1 MLRVVRVSL
10 PLPDCRPLTTVHSVH
25 HWLYVHAGIIH
36 RDLSPNNIMCRFIE
50 EEDAKGK
57 KEWKVYGVLTDYDLS
72 SLTVKMNSD
81 YTKTSQ
87 QRTGTPPYMAHELL
101 IGTSTPHLYRHDL
114 ESLFYIMLLM
124 ASRHTIETPKGEGK
138 PRVVMR
144 RSGGLQ
150 FQDWFDQPRYNMLG
164 SLKAIFL
171 LRMQPIAL
179 SLVFEDFLPWLE
191 DLQQCFSD
199 GFTLQLSHNN
209 RAQKSWRP
217 TDQPAKFDEE
227 TLGGQITYATI
238 LTAVPH
244 LTGELKG
251 LVIRDPE
258 YSSVPVAQADD

>member
-1 MLRVVRVSL
+1 MLRAVRVSL
-10 PLPDCRPLTTVHSVH
+10 PLPDCRPLTTTHLVHR
-25 HWLYVHAGIIH
+25 WLYVHAGIIH

-101 IGTSTPHLYRHDL
+101 IGTSTPHMYRHDL

-138 PRVVMR
+138 PRVVMQ
-144 RSGGLQ
+144 RSGGLP
-150 FQDWFDQPRYNMLG
+150 FRYWFDELSYNVLG
-164 SLKAIFL
+164 SLKATFL
-171 LRMQPIAL
+171 LRMEPIEL
-179 SLVFEDFLPWLE
+179 SPVFEDFLPWLE
-191 DLQQCFSD
+191 DLQQCFST
-199 GFTLQLSHNN
+199 GFKLQPSCSNPVQLN
-209 RAQKSWRP
+209 WRP
-217 TDQPAKFDEE
+217 ARQPANFDEE
-227 TLGGQITYATI
+227 TLGGHITYATI

-258 YSSVPVAQADD
+258 YSSVPVAQTDD